1 MNFPTNVKYTKE
13 HEWIRL
19 EGDVAYV
26 GITDYAQEQLGDIV
40 FVDIP
45 TEGETLAADEVFGT
59 IEVVKTI
66 SDLFLPVT
74 GEILEQNEALAD
86 QPELVNQDPYG
97 EGWLIKIKPAA
108 DADFDSLL
116 DAEAYKALKAT
127 SPPITAPAP
136 AMCSLSFHFKLT
148 MTQIIITTR
157 AESMIPVIYHGILS
171 RCIMSRQ
178 NT

>member
-59 IEVVKTI
+59 IEVVKII

-97 EGWLIKIKPAA
+97 EGWLIKIKPTA

-116 DAEAYKALKAT
+116 DAEAYKAL
-127 SPPITAPAP
+127 IN
-136 AMCSLSFHFKLT
+136 
-148 MTQIIITTR
+148 
-157 AESMIPVIYHGILS
+157 E
-171 RCIMSRQ
+171 
-178 NT
+178 

>member
-1 MNFPTNVKYTKE
+1 MNFPNDVKYTKE

-40 FVDIP
+40 FVDIQ
-45 TEGETLAADEVFGT
+45 TVGETLAADEVFGT

-66 SDLFLPVT
+66 SDLFLPVA
-74 GEILEQNEALAD
+74 GEVLEQNETLEE
-86 QPELVNQDPYG
+86 QSELVNKDPYG

-116 DAEAYKALKAT
+116 DAEAYKAL
-127 SPPITAPAP
+127 I
-136 AMCSLSFHFKLT
+136 
-148 MTQIIITTR
+148 
-157 AESMIPVIYHGILS
+157 
-171 RCIMSRQ
+171 
-178 NT
+178 ND

>member
-1 MNFPTNVKYTKE
+1 MNFPENVKYTKE

-40 FVDIP
+40 FVDIQA
-45 TEGETLAADEVFGT
+45 EGETLAADEVFGT

-66 SDLFLPVT
+66 SDLFLPVG

-86 QPELVNQDPYG
+86 QPELVNKDPYG
-97 EGWLIKIKPAA
+97 EGWLIKIKPDA

-116 DAEAYKALKAT
+116 DAEAYKALINA
-127 SPPITAPAP
+127 
-136 AMCSLSFHFKLT
+136 
-148 MTQIIITTR
+148 
-157 AESMIPVIYHGILS
+157 
-171 RCIMSRQ
+171 
-178 NT
+178 

>member
-1 MNFPTNVKYTKE
+1 MNFPNDVKYTKE

-40 FVDIP
+40 FVDIQ
-45 TEGETLAADEVFGT
+45 TVGETLAADEVFGT

-66 SDLFLPVT
+66 SDLFLPVA
-74 GEILEQNEALAD
+74 GEVLEQTEALEE
-86 QPELVNQDPYG
+86 QPELVNKDPYG

-116 DAEAYKALKAT
+116 DAEAYK
-127 SPPITAPAP
+127 
-136 AMCSLSFHFKLT
+136 SL
-148 MTQIIITTR
+148 
-157 AESMIPVIYHGILS
+157 
-171 RCIMSRQ
+171 
-178 NT
+178 NND